1 MQLNKEILIELKA
14 ISPLLAEME
23 KINVFTVPGGYFSAF
38 ASDLADKLEFSEDSG
53 KIAKVASPFTAPT
66 GYFESLP
73 HNIMAAINGAHTS
86 YEDEI
91 KDISPVIAGLN
102 RENLFTI
109 PAEYFENLPGKIQ
122 SKLPK
127 EAKLVTMRRPSFIRY
142 AVAAVITGLMGLSL
156 FTIFDNKANIS
167 IQPQYSA
174 QVMQQASQIVQS
186 NSFDKELDALSGKDI
201 EQYLKQSGQ
210 NVEAA
215 LVASVTDDANLPSQD
230 DYLYDEN
237 TLDEFLKTMNL
248 NN

>member
-1 MQLNKEILIELKA
+1 MNKEILNELKA
-14 ISPLLAEME
+14 ISPLLAQME
-23 KINVFTVPGGYFSAF
+23 RINVFTVPAGYFSAF
-38 ASDLADKLEFSEDSG
+38 ASDLADKLEFSEDTG
-53 KIAKVASPFTAPT
+53 KIAKVASPFTAPA

-73 HNIMAAINGAHTS
+73 HNIMAAIKDSNSS
-86 YEDEI
+86 YEDEL
-91 KDISPVIAGLN
+91 KDISPLLAGLD
-102 RENLFTI
+102 RINLFTI
-109 PAEYFENLPGKIQ
+109 PSEYFENLPAKIL

-127 EAKLVTMRRPSFIRY
+127 DGKLVAMRRLPFIRY

-156 FTIFDNKANIS
+156 FTIFDNKTSNNIL
-167 IQPQYSA
+167 PKYSA
-174 QVMQQASQIVQS
+174 QVMQQASRIAQS
-186 NSFDKELDALSGKDI
+186 NSFDEELDALSGKDI

-215 LVASVTDDANLPSQD
+215 LVASVTDETNLPSQE